1 MTLTATASL
10 IGLAAAALLAWRLGG
25 SVGAGVLAGFLG
37 SCAVTGWGILRQR
50 RVLSSAPERALRV
63 MVESFLVKLVLVL
76 VATLGLLFI
85 PSVRAVLDAA
95 AFLLAF
101 AGGVLVVLVSGTIDN
116 AKILKTR
123 RAR

>member
-10 IGLAAAALLAWRLGG
+10 VGLAVAALVAWRLGG
-25 SVGAGVLAGFLG
+25 PAGTGVLAGFLG
-37 SCAVTGWGILRQR
+37 ASAITGWGILRQR

-63 MVESFLVKLVLVL
+63 MVESFLVKLALVL
-76 VATLGLLFI
+76 VATLALLFI

-95 AFLLAF
+95 GFLLAF
-101 AGGVLVVLVSGTIDN
+101 AGGALVILVAGTIDN
-116 AKILKTR
+116 ARILKAR